1 MAALLKSSTPARYH
15 KALMIQPPIQYTTFF
30 LRLWPRLSQC
40 SLGLNK
46 GIFDDLAKKE
56 ILNIGTRSL
65 RHLFRCLDLFKDS
78 VGRMFYIFMHCFRQH
93 AQHPQRSNLEWVCHI
108 FGRLTL
114 CICLLYVTQIYSQ
127 PVTFLGDLQGR
138 KSGLGI
144 RRRENADVAARLKLR
159 VTFFCKHS
167 RQNRQLFPTK

>member
-15 KALMIQPPIQYTTFF
+15 KALMI
-30 LRLWPRLSQC
+30 
-40 SLGLNK
+40 
-46 GIFDDLAKKE
+46 
-56 ILNIGTRSL
+56 

-127 PVTFLGDLQGR
+127 AVTFLGDLQGR